1 MSPKE
6 KIILILAEH
15 YCRGE
20 FDSEFNGCAPTMQ
33 CVKDCGKFDTVA
45 QEILDVIYNKQKE
58 DDRLARRI
66 RCSD

>member
-15 YCRGE
+15 YCREE

-33 CVKDCGKFDTVA
+33 CVKDCGKFDAVA

-58 DDRLARRI
+58 DDRLACRI
-66 RCSD
+66 PCSD

>member
-15 YCRGE
+15 YCQGE
-20 FDSEFNGCAPTMQ
+20 FDSEFNGCALTMQ

-45 QEILDVIYNKQKE
+45 QEILDIIYNKQKE
-58 DDRLARRI
+58 DERIARRI

>member
-1 MSPKE
+1 
-6 KIILILAEH
+6 
-15 YCRGE
+15 
-20 FDSEFNGCAPTMQ
+20 MQ

-58 DDRLARRI
+58 DECLACRI

>member
-20 FDSEFNGCAPTMQ
+20 FDSEFKGCAPTMQ

-45 QEILDVIYNKQKE
+45 QEILDVIYNK
-58 DDRLARRI
+58 
-66 RCSD
+66 

>member
-20 FDSEFNGCAPTMQ
+20 FDSEFNGCASTMQ
-33 CVKDCGKFDTVA
+33 CVKDCGKFDAVA

-58 DDRLARRI
+58 DERFARRI

>member
-15 YCRGE
+15 YCQGE

-33 CVKDCGKFDTVA
+33 CVKDCGKFDAVA

-58 DDRLARRI
+58 DDRLACRI